1 MTYRRVLLKMSG
13 EALGAADTGHGI
25 SAPDVQKIA
34 RQVVRVC
41 ELGVEVAMVV
51 GGGNILRG
59 AEFSELGGHRANADY
74 MGMLGTVIN
83 ALAMSDALESQGLE
97 TRVMTAL
104 EIRQVAEPF
113 VRRRAERHLRR
124 GKAVILGAGTGNPF
138 FTTDSAAALRANE
151 LGCDVLLKA
160 TKVDGVYSADP
171 KLDPSAT
178 RYEDLTYDQ
187 VLLKNLK
194 VMDSTAISM
203 CRDHG
208 LPVIVF
214 DMFKEGNLER
224 VVAGERVGTLVH
236 TAP

>member
-1 MTYRRVLLKMSG
+1 
-13 EALGAADTGHGI
+13 
-25 SAPDVQKIA
+25 
-34 RQVVRVC
+34 
-41 ELGVEVAMVV
+41 
-51 GGGNILRG
+51 
-59 AEFSELGGHRANADY
+59 

-124 GKAVILGAGTGNPF
+124 GKVVILGAGTGNPF

-171 KLDPSAT
+171 KLDASAT
-178 RYEDLTYDQ
+178 RYEELDYDE

-208 LPVIVF
+208 LPVVVF

-236 TAP
+236 PAS